1 MPLDR
6 PMTKFI
12 LILIIGLI
20 PAMLWGLYF
29 WHKNPSRQSFK
40 EIVGIFLLGTLSV
53 LPVYWFHQWVLR
65 ELMRE
70 LKNDWSFLSNTFW
83 SATVELLLLLIF
95 IVLFVSLFAILSA
108 IGARFRHRSS
118 DLEAREDFS
127 IYKKLYNLSPILV
140 FFVLFLLIE
149 VGSLGFGTNFIST
162 LTGSI
167 IVFAVLEEYFKYAIN
182 PFLVRKKLHSV
193 GTAMVNAL
201 YVGLAFAFVE
211 NILFFNLHYGS
222 DGFWSLVLYRS
233 VFTSL
238 LHVCVSGI
246 LGYFYGLSLFSN
258 AIVASHEIEKG
269 KYNLPFWLRRVTKKE
284 TIFKS
289 VSVNQGF
296 FIAAL
301 VHAGFNLFLNVGLK
315 SLASIT
321 VLILAFFVLRTLHSR
336 FNQIQ
341 YGLVGTQTMP
351 KIDFEH
357 LKLQIAVLKEQKA
370 IQQQR
375 YGA

>member
-1 MPLDR
+1 MG
-6 PMTKFI
+6 KYI
-12 LILIIGLI
+12 LIFIIGLI
-20 PAMLWGLYF
+20 PATLWGLYF
-29 WHKNPSRQSFK
+29 WHKNPSRQSFR

-65 ELMRE
+65 DLMRE
-70 LKNDWSFLSNTFW
+70 LQKDWAFLSHSFW
-83 SATVELLLLLIF
+83 SAAVELMLLLLF
-95 IVLFVSLFAILSA
+95 IVVFVSLFAVLSA
-108 IGARFRHRSS
+108 LFNRFRRKSGE
-118 DLEAREDFS
+118 LEAREDFS

-140 FFVLFLLIE
+140 FFFLFLLVE
-149 VGSLGFGTNFIST
+149 VGSLGFGTDFIST
-162 LTGSI
+162 LVGGI

-211 NILFFNLHYGS
+211 NILFFNVHYGS
-222 DGFWSLVLYRS
+222 EGFWSLVLYRS

-238 LHVCVSGI
+238 LHVSASGI

-258 AIVASHEIEKG
+258 AIVATYEIEKG
-269 KYNLPFWLRRVTKKE
+269 KYNLPFWLRRMTKKE

-301 VHAGFNLFLNVGLK
+301 VHAGFNLFLNLGLK

-321 VLILAFFVLRTLHSR
+321 VIILAFFVLKTLHSR
-336 FNQIQ
+336 LNQIQ

-357 LKLQIAVLKEQKA
+357 LRLQIAVLKEQKA
-370 IQQQR
+370 IQQAR
-375 YGA
+375 YGAAVS